1 MTKIVRKPET
11 PTLLLTRSKIQRGP
25 TMTRKSCDRVFH
37 RARRVHAVS

>member
-25 TMTRKSCDRVFH
+25 TVHESPVTVFFI
-37 RARRVHAVS
+37 VPVGCTP